1 MNVKPKKI
9 KVNTFNLMN
18 KPLLFLS
25 LGLLIF
31 GLFMIL
37 SASSMESYVRYNKS
51 PYEYFLRQGLFI
63 AASLIA
69 SLIVIKIP
77 TKTYSRLEKVILV
90 TPFILLAAVFL
101 FGVSVHNAKSWINIG
116 PIRLQP
122 SEFIKIIY
130 IIYLAVYYERNK
142 DNLDNKWT
150 ILFPIIM
157 AMITFFIIVMQPD
170 LGTASILAIL
180 VGVLF
185 YAVPMSKTFKQYV
198 SKILIGGIV
207 LVSVLMLVTNGS
219 ILKRYQRDRLNFF
232 NPCERY
238 QEQSGYQ
245 LCNSFIALKNGGL
258 TGQGIGKS
266 TQKYLYLPEG
276 YTDFIFPIIVEEWG
290 LFVGIAIII
299 IYFIILYQMY
309 KIATSATNFRNNMIA
324 YGVLVYTALHIFI
337 NLGGVLGLL
346 PLTGVPLPFLS
357 YGGSFCLSLM
367 IGLSLIQRVNIETGL
382 EKLKNKKN

>member
-1 MNVKPKKI
+1 MSVKPKKI

-37 SASSMESYVRYNKS
+37 SASSMESYVRYDKS

-63 AASLIA
+63 IASLIA
-69 SLIVIKIP
+69 SIIVIKIP
-77 TKTYSRLEKVILV
+77 TKTYARFEKVILV
-90 TPFILLAAVFL
+90 IPFILLAAVFL
-101 FGVSVHNAKSWINIG
+101 FGTEVNNAKSWLRFG

-142 DNLDNKWT
+142 DHLDDKWT

-157 AMITFFIIVMQPD
+157 AMITFFIIAMQPD
-170 LGTASILAIL
+170 LGTATILAML
-180 VGVLF
+180 VGILF
-185 YAVPMSKTFKQYV
+185 YAVPMPKVFKQYV
-198 SKILIGGIV
+198 NKLLVGGIV
-207 LVSVLMLVTNGS
+207 LVAVLMIVTGGS
-219 ILKRYQRDRLNFF
+219 ILKPYQRDRLNFF
-232 NPCERY
+232 YPCERY

-290 LFVGIAIII
+290 LFVGIAIIVL
-299 IYFIILYQMY
+299 YFIVLYQIY
-309 KIATSATNFRNNMIA
+309 KIAKAATNFRNSMIA
-324 YGVLVYTALHIFI
+324 YGVLAYMALHICV

-367 IGLSLIQRVNIETGL
+367 ISLALVQRVSIETGL
-382 EKLKNKKN
+382 EKLKAKK